1 MKKKIL
7 LFLIPG
13 LLFSLNAAQL
23 RVHFD
28 FEKADGDGFADKVS
42 GLRAVAPKGVDLNR
56 SLTLGPNGSAFR
68 FEPRKNPLKI
78 AHDPRIDLK
87 DDFSLEFVFKTTVS
101 RGFHC
106 LFWKGDRSRTPEVVN
121 YYCGIR
127 DGRLEFKMKDAA
139 GEWVL
144 NNITGPPLK
153 DGEWYHVIL
162 YWNQGRLKAVLNGTP
177 CRIHTSDKEGKFRQ
191 LVSAPTDLYF
201 GQGASATMTSFFF
214 YGELDD
220 FKIWKGDATAMKDLQ
235 WSKKKEKLAARLAEQ
250 SAAMTA
256 KAAAEMKALMPAV
269 SAACGGKPCG
279 FALLPATRR
288 IMSLR
293 ELFSG
298 EFSRTASVDIA
309 GNESESLQLF
319 LFNAPGA
326 ANTVR
331 KVTASDLRGPGGAVI
346 PRSNITIGELGTVTT
361 EMPDIPVDFIGP
373 IPDVIRTGKTD
384 GTIPADGI
392 RTLVVR
398 IFSGNA
404 SAGDY
409 SGTLTV
415 DVSGGELLIPV
426 TVKVRNF
433 SLPKRAA
440 GYCNVLT
447 FRKTPAQVLAYF
459 LGKIRAAVESASQP
473 VAVMTW
479 VTLWQQAKQQEGFA
493 AFWRET
499 EDWTRKMLQEQHK
512 TYPEVTLWLMQAT
525 LDFIHLD
532 KPVVLLG
539 FAPPYYP
546 AVRSEDMRNAA
557 RFEKYKKAITALQKV
572 KVDPYFPGVSDCSYC
587 GLPAG
592 TTANAWQANTPLWG
606 DAYHFDME
614 ALARLQ
620 IPFFLFGPW
629 GKDLH
634 QIGERVNRYSLTEEY
649 PAVLEKL
656 LRCVWLSK

>member
-1 MKKKIL
+1 MTGIMEYKITEILKQLMACAGVTNTEQEKNVENWMLDFLSKQPYFQKHPDLCGLFSIPGDPLGRSTVWALVTTEERTPDALTVILMGHHDVVAADVYGKAEPWAFDMDNITAHLNEKMLSPEAHTDLLSGEWIFGRGSCDMLGGTAVQLAVLKKRAEAALQGSNNDKGAL
-7 LFLIPG
+7 LFISVPDEESFSVGMRGTLP
-13 LLFSLNAAQL
+13 LLEQL
-23 RVHFD
+23 KEQYNLDYCLAVCAEPNQRT
-28 FEKADGDGFADKVS
+28 ADGRTQIIYSGSIGKLLPVVLVQGRTVQIGSCRDGV
-42 GLRAVAPKGVDLNR
+42 
-56 SLTLGPNGSAFR
+56 
-68 FEPRKNPLKI
+68 NPLGI
-78 AHDPRIDLK
+78 LSRIVAATEGDESFTETCEGEVSVPPVWMYARDLK
-87 DDFSLEFVFKTTVS
+87 EGYDFSLPH
-101 RGFHC
+101 R
-106 LFWKGDRSRTPEVVN
+106 
-121 YYCGIR
+121 
-127 DGRLEFKMKDAA
+127 
-139 GEWVL
+139 
-144 NNITGPPLK
+144 
-153 DGEWYHVIL
+153 
-162 YWNQGRLKAVLNGTP
+162 AV
-177 CRIHTSDKEGKFRQ
+177 
-191 LVSAPTDLYF
+191 
-201 GQGASATMTSFFF
+201 
-214 YGELDD
+214 
-220 FKIWKGDATAMKDLQ
+220 
-235 WSKKKEKLAARLAEQ
+235 
-250 SAAMTA
+250 
-256 KAAAEMKALMPAV
+256 
-269 SAACGGKPCG
+269 
-279 FALLPATRR
+279 
-288 IMSLR
+288 
-293 ELFSG
+293 
-298 EFSRTASVDIA
+298 
-309 GNESESLQLF
+309 
-319 LFNAPGA
+319 
-326 ANTVR
+326 
-331 KVTASDLRGPGGAVI
+331 
-346 PRSNITIGELGTVTT
+346 
-361 EMPDIPVDFIGP
+361 
-373 IPDVIRTGKTD
+373 
-384 GTIPADGI
+384 
-392 RTLVVR
+392 
-398 IFSGNA
+398 
-404 SAGDY
+404 
-409 SGTLTV
+409 
-415 DVSGGELLIPV
+415 
-426 TVKVRNF
+426 
-433 SLPKRAA
+433 

-546 AVRSEDMRNAA
+546 AVRSEDMKHAA

>member
-1 MKKKIL
+1 MLKKFDAAPPETNTDVETVPQEIHAEPDSVPQGSKENKGAL
-7 LFLIPG
+7 LFLSVPDEESFSAG
-13 LLFSLNAAQL
+13 MRGSLPLLENLKEVYCLDYRLAVCAEPNQ
-23 RVHFD
+23 RT
-28 FEKADGDGFADKVS
+28 ADGRTQIIYSGSIGKLLPVVLVQGRTVQIGSCRDGV
-42 GLRAVAPKGVDLNR
+42 
-56 SLTLGPNGSAFR
+56 
-68 FEPRKNPLKI
+68 NPLGI
-78 AHDPRIDLK
+78 LSRIVAATEGDESFTETCEGEVSVPPVWMYARDLK
-87 DDFSLEFVFKTTVS
+87 EGYDFSLPH
-101 RGFHC
+101 R
-106 LFWKGDRSRTPEVVN
+106 
-121 YYCGIR
+121 
-127 DGRLEFKMKDAA
+127 
-139 GEWVL
+139 
-144 NNITGPPLK
+144 
-153 DGEWYHVIL
+153 
-162 YWNQGRLKAVLNGTP
+162 AV
-177 CRIHTSDKEGKFRQ
+177 
-191 LVSAPTDLYF
+191 
-201 GQGASATMTSFFF
+201 
-214 YGELDD
+214 
-220 FKIWKGDATAMKDLQ
+220 
-235 WSKKKEKLAARLAEQ
+235 
-250 SAAMTA
+250 
-256 KAAAEMKALMPAV
+256 
-269 SAACGGKPCG
+269 
-279 FALLPATRR
+279 
-288 IMSLR
+288 
-293 ELFSG
+293 
-298 EFSRTASVDIA
+298 
-309 GNESESLQLF
+309 
-319 LFNAPGA
+319 
-326 ANTVR
+326 
-331 KVTASDLRGPGGAVI
+331 
-346 PRSNITIGELGTVTT
+346 
-361 EMPDIPVDFIGP
+361 
-373 IPDVIRTGKTD
+373 
-384 GTIPADGI
+384 
-392 RTLVVR
+392 
-398 IFSGNA
+398 
-404 SAGDY
+404 
-409 SGTLTV
+409 
-415 DVSGGELLIPV
+415 
-426 TVKVRNF
+426 
-433 SLPKRAA
+433 

-546 AVRSEDMRNAA
+546 AVRSEDMKHAA

-656 LRCVWLSK
+656 LRYVWLSE